1 METFGRYNMI
11 TTDIIGNLDNLYDLN
26 TIINLNNRLEG
37 FAISV
42 LMESKNIH
50 FIKQV
55 IEKKKY
61 INRAWNE

>member
-11 TTDIIGNLDNLYDLN
+11 ITDIIGNLDSAYDLN
-26 TIINLNNRLEG
+26 RIINLNDRIEG
-37 FAISV
+37 FVISV

-55 IEKKKY
+55 IEK
-61 INRAWNE
+61 IHQSSME

>member
-1 METFGRYNMI
+1 MEIFGRYNMI

-55 IEKKKY
+55 IEKKKC

>member
-1 METFGRYNMI
+1 MEIFGRYNMI

-55 IEKKKY
+55 IEKKMHQSSM
-61 INRAWNE
+61 E

>member
-1 METFGRYNMI
+1 MTI
-11 TTDIIGNLDNLYDLN
+11 TDIIGNLDNLYDLN
-26 TIINLNNRLEG
+26 TIINLNDRLEG

-55 IEKKKY
+55 IEKKC